1 MLDSNVFL
9 LGGRDQHLLNDR
21 HSAHLS
27 RLMVGA
33 SGWNVNRR
41 WRRELGVQGCCHASP
56 FFDYRRG
63 CAIIAPTAAP
73 GRAGRRAT
81 GDESGGTVVHGL
93 IKRVRA
99 LTGVYGSGF
108 ASDSVMGVVLPF
120 AVVALVGGLGALLVY
135 LLN

>member
-1 MLDSNVFL
+1 MLPRLAVLRLPSRVRYHRAN
-9 LGGRDQHLLNDR
+9 GGTGPR
-21 HSAHLS
+21 
-27 RLMVGA
+27 GA
-33 SGWNVNRR
+33 
-41 WRRELGVQGCCHASP
+41 AS
-56 FFDYRRG
+56 
-63 CAIIAPTAAP
+63 
-73 GRAGRRAT
+73 
-81 GDESGGTVVHGL
+81 DESGGTVVHGL